1 MPLSGFTAALSKGIG
16 ALDRTTLALFGAG
29 AAGSML
35 FLAIVGVSVFGDA
48 EDGEPKQVLKIDFAA
63 NAGKGAHPAVEHAT
77 PVAATAAV
85 AGSLIAVN
93 GIVISDP
100 ALLETSSDGALPRVA
115 ADGRKPMD
123 VYARPYDRTD
133 PRPKV
138 AVIVSGMGLGGAV
151 TEAAIDR
158 LPPGITLA
166 FTPYGSELQ
175 AVVSTARA
183 KGHEVLLEVPLEPYD
198 YPDNDP
204 GQNTLLTGTSSAE
217 NPARLHWVMSRFAGY
232 AGLINTQGEKFLTA
246 EEDTR
251 YLMDEAKA
259 RGLYVAESG
268 ESEQSIAREMALAAG
283 TSFARADFHIDQNP
297 TREAIESEL
306 TALENLAKQRGAAVA
321 YAGAF
326 PVTID
331 RLSTWAAGLEEKGIA
346 LVPVSVVAQAIEA
359 PAPVRTAAP
368 AAKPHASPRPSSPAH
383 DTQPVLPTNPEPA
396 FETAP
401 HP

>member
-1 MPLSGFTAALSKGIG
+1 MQLPAAIAGLTKGLG

-35 FLAIVGVSVFGDA
+35 FLTLVGVSVFGDA
-48 EDGEPKQVLKIDFAA
+48 EDAEPKQVLKIEIAQHSP
-63 NAGKGAHPAVEHAT
+63 AGHGPAVEHAA
-77 PVAATAAV
+77 PAAAAATAV
-85 AGSLIAVN
+85 GSLIAVN

-100 ALLETSSDGALPRVA
+100 ALLEASNDGPVPRIA

-123 VYARPYDRTD
+123 VYARAFDRTD

-138 AVIVSGMGLGGAV
+138 AVIVSGLGLGGAV
-151 TEAAIDR
+151 TSAAIDR
-158 LPPGITLA
+158 LPPGVSLA

-217 NPARLHWVMSRFAGY
+217 NPARLRWVMSRFAGY
-232 AGLINTQGEKFLTA
+232 AGLINTQGAKFFSA
-246 EEDTR
+246 VEDTR

-259 RGLYVAESG
+259 RGLYLADSG
-268 ESEQSIAREMALAAG
+268 ESEQSIAREVAQAAG
-283 TSFARADFHIDQNP
+283 TAFAGADVHVDENP
-297 TREAIESEL
+297 TREAIEAKL
-306 TALENLAKQRGAAVA
+306 VALETLAKERGSAVA

-331 RLSTWAAGLEEKGIA
+331 RVSAWAAGLEEKGIA
-346 LVPVSVVAQAIEA
+346 LVPVSVVTRVFQA
-359 PAPVRTAAP
+359 PAPAKTATTAT
-368 AAKPHASPRPSSPAH
+368 PHASPRPASPSPAA
-383 DTQPVLPTNPEPA
+383 QPELPTNPEPA
-396 FETAP
+396 FEAAP